1 MERPTHTHGG
11 GHARECFCAAR
22 CCQRLYGIPPERVGV
37 DTTNADMGYLDS
49 YTIKATKTGIHLA
62 FCQLKPV
69 DWACSIHVALEAT
82 LELYVRALLPTPD
95 SGSFTS
101 GGWYDAKHQ
110 RDKVFEQLAGLC

>member
-1 MERPTHTHGG
+1 
-11 GHARECFCAAR
+11 
-22 CCQRLYGIPPERVGV
+22 VG
-37 DTTNADMGYLDS
+37 DTANADTGYLAS
-49 YTIKATKTGIHLA
+49 STIKATKTGIHLA